1 MLEGS
6 LSDLGAGRG
15 ILLDKHSRI
24 IAGNKTT
31 EVAAEIGM
39 EKVII
44 VHTTGDT
51 LVAVQR
57 DDLDLNDRRGQARRM
72 AYADNRVGQVSLDFD
87 PVIIA
92 SDLEAGV
99 ALSGFFFDDELQ
111 HLLNPISENANL
123 NTPNFD
129 DMIDN
134 RPARQCTCPECGHKF
149 TP

>member
-6 LSDLGAGRG
+6 LSELGAGRG

-31 EVAAEIGM
+31 EVASEIGM

-57 DDLDLNDRRGQARRM
+57 DDLDLTDRKGQARRM
-72 AYADNRVGQVSLDFD
+72 AYADNRVGQVSLSFD
-87 PVIIA
+87 PVVIA
-92 SDLEAGV
+92 SDLEAGLE
-99 ALSGFFFDDELQ
+99 LSGFFFDDELSA
-111 HLLNPISENANL
+111 LLNPIYDPLE
-123 NTPNFD
+123 PQP
-129 DMIDN
+129 IDFN
-134 RPARQCTCPECGHKF
+134 QPSDHPAKQCVCPECGHKF